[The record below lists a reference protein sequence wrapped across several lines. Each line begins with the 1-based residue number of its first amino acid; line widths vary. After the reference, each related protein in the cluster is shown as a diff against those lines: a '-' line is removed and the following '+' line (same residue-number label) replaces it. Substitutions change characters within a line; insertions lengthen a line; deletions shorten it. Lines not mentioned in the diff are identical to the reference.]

1 MAINNYLAAGKQK
14 GLEFLNP
21 QNPDFLSLEN
31 HSDVRKALIA
41 ELARRY
47 PPASAAGH

>member
-1 MAINNYLAAGKQK
+1 MAINDYLAAGHQN

-21 QNPDFLSLEN
+21 QNPDFLSLAD

-47 PPASAAGH
+47 PPAAAAGH